1 MSVISGR
8 GRARE
13 GERRAHFRGR
23 PPSLFGVI
31 FDKKRHQKIYQKIGV
46 PKSAPGGAQGRPGEP
61 QGEPRGPN
69 GSQKAPKRLPK
80 ELPKSMI
87 LGFGQETS
95 EIVKI
100 ALPCRRELNFQG
112 LGTLEIEFFL

>member
-1 MSVISGR
+1 MGFPVPGLAHTGSGKPWTFKARLEGEQAQAVISGGESSR
-8 GRARE
+8 GE
-13 GERRAHFRGR
+13 GRGSIGSR

-46 PKSAPGGAQGRPGEP
+46 PKSGPGGAQGRPGEP

-87 LGFGQETS
+87 LGFG
-95 EIVKI
+95 
-100 ALPCRRELNFQG
+100 
-112 LGTLEIEFFL
+112 

>member
-1 MSVISGR
+1 MV

-13 GERRAHFRGR
+13 GRVGDPLEGG
-23 PPSLFGVI
+23 PPPFLASFLT
-31 FDKKRHQKIYQKIGV
+31 KKRHQKIYQKIGV

-100 ALPCRRELNFQG
+100 ALPCKRQLNFQG
-112 LGTLEIEFFL
+112 LGALEIELFL

>member
-1 MSVISGR
+1 MSIISGGESSR
-8 GRARE
+8 GE
-13 GERRAHFRGR
+13 GRGSVVGR
-23 PPSLFGVI
+23 PPSLFGII
-31 FDKKRHQKIYQKIGV
+31 FDKKRHQNIYQKIGV

-80 ELPKSMI
+80 ELPKSII

-112 LGTLEIEFFL
+112 SGAFEIELFL